1 MKIALYKG
9 TLSGWRGWI
18 SRLVRFA
25 DRGPYSHCEVVFSDG
40 MCASASW
47 LDGGVR
53 FKKINFNPDH
63 WDFIDIGSGWPSET
77 LVRDWFEQRKGNRYD
92 LPGSL
97 GVVFRPFRQ
106 RQHRWFCSEAVAAS
120 LGISEAWRISP
131 NMLAALFLMRK
142 KEAI

>member
-9 TLSGWRGWI
+9 TLPGWRGWI

-106 RQHRWFCSEAVAAS
+106 RQHRWF
-120 LGISEAWRISP
+120 
-131 NMLAALFLMRK
+131 
-142 KEAI
+142 

>member
-9 TLSGWRGWI
+9 TLPGWRGWI

-53 FKKINFNPDH
+53 FKKIKFNPDH
-63 WDFIDIGSGWPSET
+63 WDFIDIGSGWLSET
-77 LVRDWFEQRKGNRYD
+77 LVKDWFEQRKGSRYD

-97 GVVFRPFRQ
+97 GVVCRPLRQ
-106 RQHRWFCSEAVAAS
+106 RQNPWFCSEAVAAS
-120 LGISEAWRISP
+120 LGVSEAWRISP
-131 NMLAALFLMRK
+131 NMLAALFLIRK
-142 KEAI
+142 

>member
-63 WDFIDIGSGWPSET
+63 WDFIAIGSQWPPET
-77 LVRDWFEQRKGNRYD
+77 LVKDWFEQRKGSRYD

-97 GVVFRPFRQ
+97 GLVCRPFRQ
-106 RQHRWFCSEAVAAS
+106 RHNRWFCSEAGAAS
-120 LGISEAWRISP
+120 LGVSEAWRISP
-131 NMLAALFLMRK
+131 NMLAALFLIRK
-142 KEAI
+142 